1 MSIRQEKISD
11 PPQTILVV
19 DNLEEVRGVIGGW
32 LARQGYRVAEAG
44 GGAEAVEEARRL
56 VPDMILMDLKMP
68 GGMDGVAAAHA
79 IHGDVGLRHVP
90 IVAISADNTEYS
102 KGKALEAGFSD
113 YLVKPFAAEE
123 LERVLDRLLHNKNTM
138 VH

>member
-1 MSIRQEKISD
+1 MSNHHERISN

-44 GGAEAVEEARRL
+44 GGDEAVGEARRVL
-56 VPDMILMDLKMP
+56 PDLILMDLKMP
-68 GGMDGVAAAHA
+68 GGMDGVSAAHA

-90 IVAISADNTEYS
+90 IVAISADNTEHS
-102 KGKALEAGFSD
+102 KGKAREAGFSD

-123 LERVLDRLLHNKNTM
+123 LGDVLSRLLPKKGSSIH
-138 VH
+138 